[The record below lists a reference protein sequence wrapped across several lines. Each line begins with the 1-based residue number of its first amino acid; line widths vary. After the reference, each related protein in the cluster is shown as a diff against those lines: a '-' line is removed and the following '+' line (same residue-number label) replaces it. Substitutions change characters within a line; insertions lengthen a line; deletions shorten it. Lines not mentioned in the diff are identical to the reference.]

1 MADDDK
7 DLSQTQNNELNAL
20 GFTSKI
26 LRRNLVIG
34 IMAIQFIAI
43 CALAKYTVVL
53 NQRIS
58 DIKTAQV
65 DSSNAMYNRLVQ
77 QIATKMQP
85 LQSQVQELQTN
96 VTVNDSLETALDK
109 KKHK

>member
-1 MADDDK
+1 MADNDK
-7 DLSQTQNNELNAL
+7 DLSSVQDNELNVL
-20 GFTSKI
+20 GISKI

-43 CALAKYTVVL
+43 CSLAKYTVTL
-53 NQRIS
+53 NQRIT
-58 DIKTAQV
+58 DIKTEQV
-65 DSSNAMYNRLVQ
+65 DSANAMYNRLVQ

-85 LQSQVQELQTN
+85 LQSQVKELQNN
-96 VTVNDSLETALDK
+96 VEVNDSLQTAIDK

>member
-1 MADDDK
+1 MADDK

-20 GFTSKI
+20 GFTSTI
-26 LRRNLVIG
+26 LRRNLVIA

-43 CALAKYTVVL
+43 CSLAKYTVVL

-58 DIKTAQV
+58 DIRTAQV

-85 LQSQVQELQTN
+85 LQSQVQELQNN
-96 VTVNDSLETALDK
+96 VSVNDSLQDAIDK